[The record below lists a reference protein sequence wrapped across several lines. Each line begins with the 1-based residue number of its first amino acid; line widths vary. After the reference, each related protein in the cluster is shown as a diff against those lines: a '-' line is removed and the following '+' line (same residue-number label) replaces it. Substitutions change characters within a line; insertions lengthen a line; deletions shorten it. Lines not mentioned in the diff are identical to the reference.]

1 MTALNGHLA
10 RAEADPAGL
19 ADEAYTALLAA
30 DGAEL
35 DALCALAD
43 AVRREA
49 VGDQLTFVA
58 NRNLDTPVAA
68 DPDRADVLVD
78 EAWALGAT
86 EVCVQGPLPA
96 DAPAGAELELL
107 ARITGRAPLHV
118 HAFRPAEVADA
129 AARLGAGP
137 REFLAAARDA
147 GLGSVPGTAARILDD
162 GIRALLSGDTDIPAA
177 RWVELITT
185 AHEVGL
191 RSTATMVYGHVET
204 PAEQVAHLRALAAV
218 QDRTGGFTELIAM
231 PILREALPPAPRA
244 GGFPGGERLSSAS
257 GAAAPPELRAAGGPH
272 AGTDRGATW
281 RPGPDA
287 RETRAVHAVARLL
300 LHGRIDHVQAA
311 WPKLG
316 PELTVA
322 VLRGGADDAGG
333 LLLDGALDPAAG
345 AEAGRELTLGDV
357 ERLAADLGRT
367 PRQRTTVYGD
377 PPAERQAVLR
387 RETGARA

>member
-1 MTALNGHLA
+1 VTDLGAHLA

-43 AVRREA
+43 ALRRDA

-129 AARLGAGP
+129 AARLGASP

-162 GIRALLSGDTDIPAA
+162 GIRALLTGSTDIPAA

-218 QDRTGGFTELIAM
+218 HDRTGGFTELIAM
-231 PILREALPPAPRA
+231 PILPEALPPAPRA
-244 GGFPGGERLSSAS
+244 GGFPGVERQ
-257 GAAAPPELRAAGGPH
+257 RGPH
-272 AGTDRGATW
+272 AGTDRAQTW

-287 RETRAVHAVARLL
+287 RETRALHAVARLM

-345 AEAGRELTLGDV
+345 AEAGRQLTLDNV

-377 PPAERQAVLR
+377 APPERQAVLR
-387 RETGARA
+387 RESGAHA

>member
-1 MTALNGHLA
+1 MTALGVHLA

-43 AVRREA
+43 ALRRDA

-68 DPDRADVLVD
+68 DPGRADLLVD

-129 AARLGAGP
+129 AARLGVSP

-162 GIRALLSGDTDIPAA
+162 GIRAVLTGGTDIPAA

-204 PAEQVAHLRALAAV
+204 PAEQVAHLRALAAI
-218 QDRTGGFTELIAM
+218 QDRTGGFTEFIAM
-231 PILREALPPAPRA
+231 PILPEALPPAPRA
-244 GGFPGGERLSSAS
+244 GGFPGVERQ
-257 GAAAPPELRAAGGPH
+257 RGPH
-272 AGTDRGATW
+272 AGTERATTW

-287 RETRAVHAVARLL
+287 RETRALHAVARLV

-345 AEAGRELTLGDV
+345 AEAGRQLTLGDV

-377 PPAERQAVLR
+377 PPAERRAVLR
-387 RETGARA
+387 QGAGARA